1 MKLMKKLPLLL
12 FALHAALAFAQP
24 HKVAQNMVVVVPEG
38 DARPVTLAAQV
49 EDFRHALGQENV
61 LWVDSQPRTD
71 GKPSGFAS
79 MAVLNFPGAVQLN
92 NPAALAA
99 PLQLSVVD
107 ILTQGGSAPPAGS
120 NPVYKISYYQ
130 LTAPRANLQA
140 WVDGYL
146 SKYLE
151 AQQRHGILTRYAMY
165 LERGHNGRALLVLEY
180 PDANTEQTA
189 EPIKGRLND
198 EILRTDAEYARQ
210 LGLKETLRK
219 TQSWTIA
226 VPAQ

>member
-1 MKLMKKLPLLL
+1 
-12 FALHAALAFAQP
+12 
-24 HKVAQNMVVVVPEG
+24 
-38 DARPVTLAAQV
+38 
-49 EDFRHALGQENV
+49 
-61 LWVDSQPRTD
+61 
-71 GKPSGFAS
+71 
-79 MAVLNFPGAVQLN
+79 
-92 NPAALAA
+92 
-99 PLQLSVVD
+99 
-107 ILTQGGSAPPAGS
+107 
-120 NPVYKISYYQ
+120 
-130 LTAPRANLQA
+130 
-140 WVDGYL
+140 VDGYL

-226 VPAQ
+226 VPAR

>member
-1 MKLMKKLPLLL
+1 MKLIKKLPLLW
-12 FALHAALAFAQP
+12 FAMHAALAFAQP
-24 HKVAQNMVVVVPEG
+24 HKVAQDLVVVVPEG
-38 DARPVTLAAQV
+38 STPPAALAAQV
-49 EDFRHALGQENV
+49 EDFRHTLGPDRV
-61 LWVDSQPRTD
+61 LWVDSQPRSD

-79 MAVLNFPGAVQLN
+79 MAVLNFPGTVQLT

-99 PLQLSVVD
+99 PLQLSLVD
-107 ILTQGGSAPPAGS
+107 VLTQGGSAPPA
-120 NPVYKISYYQ
+120 NTQPVYKISYYA
-130 LTAPRANLQA
+130 LTAPRANLEA

-146 SKYLE
+146 SKYLA
-151 AQQRHGILTRYAMY
+151 AQQQHGILTRYAMY

-180 PDANTEQTA
+180 PDAQTEQTA

-226 VPAQ
+226 VPAR